1 MVIDNNARA
10 DINRALAKVI
20 AYRNCGKD
28 ALADEWSINLMQLLE
43 SHHLLKKDA

>member
-1 MVIDNNARA
+1 MIDNNARA

-28 ALADEWSINLMQLLE
+28 ALADEWSVTLMQLLE
-43 SHHLLKKDA
+43 SNHLLKKDA

>member
-1 MVIDNNARA
+1 MVIDNTTRA
-10 DINRALAKVI
+10 EINRALAKVI

-43 SHHLLKKDA
+43 SNHLLRRN